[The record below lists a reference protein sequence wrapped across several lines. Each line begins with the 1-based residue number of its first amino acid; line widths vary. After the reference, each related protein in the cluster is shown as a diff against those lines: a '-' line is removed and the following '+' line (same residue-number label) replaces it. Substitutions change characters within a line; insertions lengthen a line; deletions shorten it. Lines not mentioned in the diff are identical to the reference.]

1 MSISNEN
8 WKWIKDLINLLND
21 SVQKYSVKT
30 LLSSPPTI
38 IFVIWDEVF
47 NISTKTNLSKEE
59 QEMWKNIIWDW
70 NNSEI
75 EWISPSTIES
85 NIEKER
91 KTNIKK
97 SLLKWL
103 EKNGYNNI
111 DFVGTDKKTRE
122 QLLDDMVEIINK
134 KEKKSE
140 VFIKNSIIE
149 WPISQSIA
157 KTLKVYENKQ
167 TYKTWNDLKD
177 FIKWKDDIVSNYEVW
192 DFKELFNLF
201 IDDVLKNPDNF
212 QTMWDTKFI
221 DKESNWNWKWEQHK
235 NPNDNINPVQWTW
248 WEWTGYMPPIDSDPR
263 KRIYKWWKENPIE
276 TNWTKENTETI
287 SKKDEVINYL
297 LNFDD
302 VWIESA
308 ILKAIDDD
316 NGLAFENIVSAFKEN
331 NKLGKVKWGEV
342 KENIIDDL
350 LYIWEISDYTIIDKN
365 FKNLDIKKI
374 EEILDKVENVITSYN
389 KTYNFD
395 EVLAKMIIKW
405 FITKEVLSKIYQ
417 KKWLDNNI
425 YPTIKKYQKEID
437 KINNTI

>member
-1 MSISNEN
+1 
-8 WKWIKDLINLLND
+8 
-21 SVQKYSVKT
+21 
-30 LLSSPPTI
+30 
-38 IFVIWDEVF
+38 
-47 NISTKTNLSKEE
+47 
-59 QEMWKNIIWDW
+59 
-70 NNSEI
+70 
-75 EWISPSTIES
+75 
-85 NIEKER
+85 
-91 KTNIKK
+91 
-97 SLLKWL
+97 
-103 EKNGYNNI
+103 
-111 DFVGTDKKTRE
+111 
-122 QLLDDMVEIINK
+122 
-134 KEKKSE
+134 
-140 VFIKNSIIE
+140 
-149 WPISQSIA
+149 
-157 KTLKVYENKQ
+157 
-167 TYKTWNDLKD
+167 
-177 FIKWKDDIVSNYEVW
+177 
-192 DFKELFNLF
+192 
-201 IDDVLKNPDNF
+201 
-212 QTMWDTKFI
+212 MWDTKFI

>member
-1 MSISNEN
+1 MSEKLNNTEIIPNFSDSKYGMTPETKQKVFEKMKEMWLKTPKNDDFNEIEMDLHENWNINNIEEIIKNVIDYKQEQQDIKLRQTFKWLHVKEYYYNENIIKSYAEWFEKSNKEITEAIINIFENKFWVDVGWWDYIKKINMLKLLEEYFNKSNPEKLWLSPVEWDWKNIKISPYTIDINKNIEKSKWKTIFLDILKNQGIIIKNTENIENNDNKATYFWKDASMSISNEN

-177 FIKWKDDIVSNYEVW
+177 FIK
-192 DFKELFNLF
+192 
-201 IDDVLKNPDNF
+201 
-212 QTMWDTKFI
+212 
-221 DKESNWNWKWEQHK
+221 
-235 NPNDNINPVQWTW
+235 
-248 WEWTGYMPPIDSDPR
+248 
-263 KRIYKWWKENPIE
+263 
-276 TNWTKENTETI
+276 
-287 SKKDEVINYL
+287 
-297 LNFDD
+297 
-302 VWIESA
+302 
-308 ILKAIDDD
+308 
-316 NGLAFENIVSAFKEN
+316 
-331 NKLGKVKWGEV
+331 
-342 KENIIDDL
+342 
-350 LYIWEISDYTIIDKN
+350 
-365 FKNLDIKKI
+365 
-374 EEILDKVENVITSYN
+374 
-389 KTYNFD
+389 
-395 EVLAKMIIKW
+395 
-405 FITKEVLSKIYQ
+405 
-417 KKWLDNNI
+417 
-425 YPTIKKYQKEID
+425 
-437 KINNTI
+437 